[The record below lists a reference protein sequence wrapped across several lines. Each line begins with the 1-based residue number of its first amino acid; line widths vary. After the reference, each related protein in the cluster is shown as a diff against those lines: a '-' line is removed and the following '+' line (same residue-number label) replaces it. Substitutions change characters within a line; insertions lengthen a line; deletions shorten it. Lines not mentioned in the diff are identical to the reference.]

1 MEAAFWR
8 MLTTA
13 GVVSAFLAVLLPAR
27 RWLTNRYAPQVRWGL
42 WRGLGLVLIL
52 GIFASGFA
60 ALPAT
65 SWHLPGYSVTI
76 PAVTEPPAQPES
88 ESTAEPAAP
97 APSGDPKDADTQ
109 GGSVY
114 AGEERATVP
123 QTQASA
129 AVTFPAASAAAAVWL
144 AGTVGV
150 LLWQGGRYGWA
161 RRRLLASS
169 VSTDAYAATA
179 REMGVKAAIRVLR
192 GLECPVALGIFRPV
206 VLLPEGEAADL
217 AVRHELTHILR
228 HDLAGRG
235 LLFLACALYWF
246 DPLVWAMARIAGED
260 MEAACDA
267 QLVRD
272 MTASEKRAY
281 GELLLQAAAGGRAAP
296 LFTRFSGSGEE
307 MKSRLTQLFRPGKQS
322 RALTAVLL
330 AAAFAV
336 TGLTACRGGGEA
348 SSDQQTEVGEDG
360 SASVALTEGTPFAPT
375 RAGANLADA
384 DREVTTADISLT
396 LAHATL
402 SDGTK
407 VLFYISL
414 SGEKYGAYI
423 PAGTERVIR
432 FTHEDNAYTD
442 GYDVSLYENVLGK
455 SGFCMACPRGAA
467 YYASD
472 YYYFDED
479 GALWLLAG
487 CGSEAME
494 VDLNGDGEKEL
505 LWSYHESELYY
516 DTRIGGQLYEAN
528 LGALTAEALGYGQDG
543 TLTALE
549 MPVSPEAFTGETGY
563 TLTLTGEDGSPTEQL
578 SGTVRLGADTLQVC
592 QPTYRAVPPPEVES
606 DGETRAAFAAV
617 LRNLRENGILPDGRA
632 AEGAEH
638 GAGESNSF
646 AVADVDGDGKEELVL
661 YYVDTIMAGMS
672 GYVVGYDEESGQIHI
687 QLRDFPS
694 MEFYGSGAVKAML
707 SHNQSLGE
715 LWPYILYTYLP
726 QTDAYQ
732 EGDMVTAWDGHS
744 HPTNYDGEPFPE
756 EIDRSGTGTVYY
768 VEGWYEG
775 DPMDRADYL
784 AWEREALEG
793 SDRLMLDFLP
803 LTEENIAS
811 LEGGSPDGRAW

>member
-1 MEAAFWR
+1 MEDAFWR

-27 RWLTNRYAPQVRWGL
+27 RRLLSRYAPQVRWGL
-42 WRGLGLVLIL
+42 WQGMAAVLIL

-65 SWHLPGYSVTI
+65 SWHLPGYSVTF
-76 PAVTEPPAQPES
+76 PAMTEPPVQPES
-88 ESTAEPAAP
+88 ESVAEPAAP
-97 APSGDPKDADTQ
+97 ELSAALNETDVQ
-109 GGSVY
+109 GGSEHA
-114 AGEERATVP
+114 AGEQTPVP
-123 QTQASA
+123 QAQASA
-129 AVTFPAASAAAAVWL
+129 AVTVSAASAAAAVWL
-144 AGTVGV
+144 TGAAGV
-150 LLWQGGRYGWA
+150 LLWQGLRYGWA

-169 VSTDAYAATA
+169 VSTDAYEALA
-179 REMGVKAAIRVLR
+179 REMGVKASVRVLP
-192 GLECPVALGIFRPV
+192 GLESPMAMGVLCPV
-206 VLLPEGEAADL
+206 VLLPEGEVPDL

-228 HDLAGRG
+228 RDLAGKG
-235 LLFLACALYWF
+235 VLFLACALYWF
-246 DPLVWAMARIAGED
+246 DPLVWAMTRIAGED
-260 MEAACDA
+260 MEASCDA
-267 QLVRD
+267 RLVRD

-281 GELLLQAAAGGRAAP
+281 GELLLAAASGHAGP
-296 LFTRFSGSGEE
+296 LSTRFGGGEVQ

-330 AAAFAV
+330 AAAFSV
-336 TGLTACRGGGEA
+336 TCLTACRGGGEG
-348 SSDQQTEVGEDG
+348 STSPTPETVGEDG
-360 SASVALTEGTPFAPT
+360 TVEVSLTEGTPFAPA
-375 RAGANLADA
+375 RAGADLDDA

-402 SDGTK
+402 PDGTK
-407 VLFYISL
+407 VLFYISI
-414 SGEKYGAYI
+414 SGEKYGAYV
-423 PAGTERVIR
+423 PAGTERLIR

-467 YYASD
+467 YYAND

-479 GALWLLAG
+479 GVLWLLAD
-487 CGSEAME
+487 CGSQAME

-505 LWSYHESELYY
+505 LWSYHDGELYY
-516 DTRIGGQLYEAN
+516 DTCIGGQLYEAN
-528 LGALTAEALGYGQDG
+528 LGALTAEALGYGLYG

-549 MPVSPEAFTGETGY
+549 MPYSLFTGETGY

-578 SGTVRLGADTLQVC
+578 SGTVHLAADTLQVC
-592 QPTYRAVPPPEVES
+592 QPTYRAVPPPEVEI
-606 DGETRAAFAAV
+606 DGETRAAFATV
-617 LRNLRENGILPDGRA
+617 LRELREDGVFPDGRA

-638 GAGESNSF
+638 GAGSSNSF

-661 YYVDTIMAGMS
+661 YYVETIMAGMS

-694 MEFYGSGAVKAML
+694 MEFYGSGAVKVML

-726 QTDAYQ
+726 QTDSYQ
-732 EGDMVTAWDGHS
+732 EGDMVTAWDKSRGATGEH
-744 HPTNYDGEPFPE
+744 GEPFPDAV
-756 EIDRSGTGTVYY
+756 DRSGTGTVYY

-775 DPMDRADYL
+775 EPMDRADYL

-793 SDRLMLDFLP
+793 SDRLMLEFLP
-803 LTEENIAS
+803 LTEENIAA
-811 LEGGSPDGRAW
+811 LEGGNA

>member
-1 MEAAFWR
+1 MEAVFWR

-27 RWLTNRYAPQVRWGL
+27 RRLMGRYAPQVRWGL
-42 WRGLGLVLIL
+42 WQGMAAVLIL
-52 GIFASGFA
+52 GIFVSGFA

-65 SWHLPGYSVTI
+65 SWHLPGYSVTF
-76 PAVTEPPAQPES
+76 PAMTETPAQPEG
-88 ESTAEPAAP
+88 EHAAKPDAPEPPTAPDET
-97 APSGDPKDADTQ
+97 DVQ
-109 GGSVY
+109 GGSVH
-114 AGEERATVP
+114 AEGEQTPLP
-123 QTQASA
+123 QTKVPA
-129 AVTFPAASAAAAVWL
+129 AVTVSAASAAAAVWL
-144 AGTVGV
+144 AGAAGV
-150 LLWQGGRYGWA
+150 LLWQGTRYSWV

-169 VSTDAYAATA
+169 VSTDAYEALA
-179 REMGVKAAIRVLR
+179 REMGVKASVRVVP
-192 GLECPVALGIFRPV
+192 GLESPMAMGALCPV
-206 VLLPEGEAADL
+206 VLLPEGEVPDL

-228 HDLAGRG
+228 HDLAGKG
-235 LLFLACALYWF
+235 VLFLACALYWF
-246 DPLVWAMARIAGED
+246 DPLVWTMARIAGED

-267 QLVRD
+267 RLVRN

-281 GELLLQAAAGGRAAP
+281 GELLLAAAGGRTA
-296 LFTRFSGSGEE
+296 LLSTRFGGGEAQ
-307 MKSRLTQLFRPGKQS
+307 MKSRLTQLFHPGRSS
-322 RALTAVLL
+322 RGLTAALL

-336 TGLTACRGGGEA
+336 TCLTACRGGGEG
-348 SSDQQTEVGEDG
+348 SSSPAPETAGEDG
-360 SASVALTEGTPFAPT
+360 AVEVSLTEGTPFAPT
-375 RAGANLADA
+375 RAGADLADA

-396 LAHATL
+396 LAHAAL
-402 SDGTK
+402 PDGTK

-423 PAGTERVIR
+423 PAGTERLIR
-432 FTHEDNAYTD
+432 FTREDNAYTD
-442 GYDVSLYENVLGK
+442 GYDVSLYENVLGQ

-467 YYASD
+467 YYAND

-479 GALWLLAG
+479 GVLWLLAD
-487 CGSEAME
+487 CGSETLE

-516 DTRIGGQLYEAN
+516 DTCIGGQLYEAN
-528 LGALTAEALGYGQDG
+528 LGALTAQALGYGQDG

-549 MPVSPEAFTGETGY
+549 MPYSPEAFTGETGY

-578 SGTVRLGADTLQVC
+578 SGAVRLGADTLQVC
-592 QPTYRAVPPPEVES
+592 QPAYRAVPPPEVES

-638 GAGESNSF
+638 GAGETNRF

-661 YYVDTIMAGMS
+661 CYVEASMAGMS

-715 LWPYILYTYLP
+715 LWPYILYTYMP
-726 QTDAYQ
+726 QTDSYQ
-732 EGDMVTAWDGHS
+732 EGDMVTAWDKSRGATGEH
-744 HPTNYDGEPFPE
+744 GEPFPDE
-756 EIDRSGTGTVYY
+756 VDRSGTGTVYY

-775 DPMDRADYL
+775 EPMDREDYL
-784 AWEREALEG
+784 AWEREALGG
-793 SDRLMLDFLP
+793 SDRLILEFLP
-803 LTEENIAS
+803 LTEGNVAD
-811 LEGGSPDGRAW
+811 LESGNA